1 MSDATLKRILEELVE
16 AVDNFVSKE
25 KDIEVY
31 AAYLV
36 LEDILGKAKALLAL
50 MRLGR

>member
-1 MSDATLKRILEELVE
+1 MSNDTLKKILEELVE
-16 AVDNFVSKE
+16 AVENFASKE
-25 KDIEVY
+25 KDIEIY

-50 MRLGR
+50 MRLGK